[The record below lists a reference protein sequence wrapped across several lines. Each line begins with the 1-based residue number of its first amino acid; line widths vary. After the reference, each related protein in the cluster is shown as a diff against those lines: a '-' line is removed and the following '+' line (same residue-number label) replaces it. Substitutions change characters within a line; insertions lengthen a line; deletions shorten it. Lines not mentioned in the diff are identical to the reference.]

1 MKVKKCL
8 FLSLLFC
15 LFIPFVHAEETVNLY
30 LFHGDGCPHCAAE
43 REFLDEI
50 KDNYE
55 NLDIHLYEVWYDEE
69 NQELMQKVKDAL
81 NIEQNGVPLTVI
93 DSDYYIGYNTD
104 TGMKIEDKIKNYSP
118 GENVVEN
125 ILSDSDY
132 YKNNKIIE
140 KKETKENKDA
150 TKDTFNVPILGKID
164 GKSVSLPILAIVIGF
179 VDGFNPCAMWVL
191 LLLISMLMGM
201 KDRKRMWI
209 LGLAFLGTSAF
220 IYLLFMM
227 SWLQVTAKVSQII
240 LVRNIIALV
249 ALTAGIINLM
259 KYAKESK
266 KDEGCDI
273 VDDKKRKRFIKKIK
287 KFTTE
292 NSLILALIGVMTLA
306 ISVNVVELLCSAG
319 LPLIFTQIL
328 AMNDLSSGK
337 YFAYILLYIF
347 FFLIDDLIVF
357 FVAMKSFKLKGFSKK
372 YGNLSH
378 LIGGIIMVIIGV
390 LLLIKPEWIM
400 FNF

>member
-8 FLSLLFC
+8 FLGLLFC
-15 LFIPFVHAEETVNLY
+15 LFIPFVEAKETVNLY